1 MYITPRIEEVKALED
16 NRIYIKFKDGKI
28 KVFDMSNLIQN
39 NKYYEKLK
47 DKEYFNKVCARGVTV
62 EWPNGED
69 VCPENLY
76 NDSIEYE
83 IYLRENI

>member
-1 MYITPRIEEVKALED
+1 MNMITPRVVVVKALE
-16 NRIYIKFKDGKI
+16 NKHIYIEFKDGKKKIYDMNALI
-28 KVFDMSNLIQN
+28 KN

-47 DKEYFNKVCARGVTV
+47 DEEYFKLVEPRGVSV

-76 NDSIEYE
+76 YDSVDFE
-83 IYLRENI
+83 

>member
-1 MYITPRIEEVKALED
+1 
-16 NRIYIKFKDGKI
+16 
-28 KVFDMSNLIQN
+28 MSNLIKN

-47 DKEYFNKVCARGVTV
+47 NREYFNKVFVRGTTV

-83 IYLRENI
+83 LYLKENNQ